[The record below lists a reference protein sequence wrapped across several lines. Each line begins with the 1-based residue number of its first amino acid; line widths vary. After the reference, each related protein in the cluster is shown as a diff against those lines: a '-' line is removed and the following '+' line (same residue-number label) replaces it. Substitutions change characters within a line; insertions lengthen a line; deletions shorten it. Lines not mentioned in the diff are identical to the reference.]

1 MLLLSVHG
9 TVLAQ
14 RDGRIEQL
22 ERWAD
27 LGDAIELDSASEGE
41 VLTQGPLTG
50 YRVGTRDGLLTF
62 QKDNLFLCAEL
73 DRISAPVNRPSAGA
87 WESFKL
93 ISPTDL
99 PQLDATAQTPDREME
114 RFAARVEELR
124 AAGQPVRVY
133 FGAGQVPIPGFLNV
147 DIDRNAPD
155 FALQHPEW
163 YFNFPYMGNRVD
175 VPDDCIDFIF
185 DEDLIE
191 HTPQIVQ
198 IQYLAETRR
207 MLKPGCWHR
216 VNTPSLLH
224 AMKFNSDFSRGAMGV
239 YTGELRWGHMGLF
252 SHASLKEIA
261 ELVGHRE
268 VVFNG
273 KGGSVSPHAIPDRR
287 PGADRDAVLGNIYA
301 DLLK

>member
-9 TVLAQ
+9 TILAGD
-14 RDGRIEQL
+14 DGAFHQV
-22 ERWAD
+22 ERWSSLDRA
-27 LGDAIELDSASEGE
+27 LTLDAPREGE
-41 VLTQGPLTG
+41 VLADGPLAG
-50 YRVGTRDGLLTF
+50 FRVGMRDGLLTL
-62 QKDNLFLCAEL
+62 QRDGLYLCAEL
-73 DRISAPVNRPSAGA
+73 DRTSAPVNRPSAGA

-93 ISPTDL
+93 VTPDDL
-99 PQLDATAQTPDREME
+99 VTLDEIAQAPDREMT
-114 RFAARVEELR
+114 RFAERVAAMR
-124 AAGQPVRVY
+124 AAGEPVKIY

-155 FALQHPEW
+155 FALQHPDW

-175 VPDDCIDFIF
+175 IPDESIDFIF

-207 MLKPGCWHR
+207 MLKTGCWHR

-224 AMKFNSDFSRGAMGV
+224 AMKFNSDFARGAAGV
-239 YTGELRWGHMGLF
+239 YTGELRWGHMALF
-252 SHASLKEIA
+252 THASLKEIA
-261 ELVGHRE
+261 ELVGFRE

-273 KGGSVSPHAIPDRR
+273 KGGSVSPHAIRDRR
-287 PGADRDAVLGNIYA
+287 PGPDRDDVLGNIYA